1 LNLKKRARLPKPVI
15 KIDCPCGSGALYQDC
30 CEPYHLS
37 TDAPN
42 AEKLM
47 RSRYSA
53 YVLGLEEYLL
63 NTWHPNTRPKYLNLA
78 NDRTKWLGLEVMCFE
93 PNDEQA
99 IVEFIAR
106 YKDNGKAEKLHEISQ
121 FRRIA
126 RRWYYVD
133 GEFQE

>member
-1 LNLKKRARLPKPVI
+1 VRLPKPII
-15 KIDCPCGSGALYQDC
+15 KITCPCGSGALYQDC

-37 TDAPN
+37 LAAPN

-63 NTWHPNTRPKYLNLA
+63 NTWHPNTRPQTLNLKQ
-78 NDRTKWLGLEVMCFE
+78 DRTQWLGLEVKRFE

-106 YKDNGKAEKLHEISQ
+106 YKINGKAGKMHETSR
-121 FRRIA
+121 FSRIA
-126 RRWYYVD
+126 NRWFYVD
-133 GEFQE
+133 GELFG

>member
-1 LNLKKRARLPKPVI
+1 MRLPKPII
-15 KIDCPCGSGALYQDC
+15 KITCPCGSGALYQDC

-37 TDAPN
+37 LAAPN

-63 NTWHPNTRPKYLNLA
+63 NTWHPNTRPQTLNLKQ
-78 NDRTKWLGLEVMCFE
+78 DRTQWLGLEVKRFE

-106 YKDNGKAEKLHEISQ
+106 YKINGKAGKMHETSR
-121 FRRIA
+121 FSRIA
-126 RRWYYVD
+126 NRWFYVD
-133 GEFQE
+133 GELFG

>member
-1 LNLKKRARLPKPVI
+1 VRLPKPI
-15 KIDCPCGSGALYQDC
+15 TKITCPCSSGALYQDC

-37 TDAPN
+37 LAAPN

-63 NTWHPNTRPKYLNLA
+63 NTWHPNTRPQTLNLKQ
-78 NDRTKWLGLEVMCFE
+78 DRTQWLGLEVKRFE

-106 YKDNGKAEKLHEISQ
+106 YKINGKAGKMHETSR
-121 FRRIA
+121 FSRIA
-126 RRWYYVD
+126 NRWFYVD
-133 GEFQE
+133 GEFDE

>member
-1 LNLKKRARLPKPVI
+1 MRLPKPVI

-30 CEPYHLS
+30 CEPYHLTLS
-37 TDAPN
+37 APN

-63 NTWHPNTRPKYLNLA
+63 NTWHPNTRPQALNLKQ
-78 NDRTKWLGLEVMCFE
+78 DRTQWLGLEVKRFE

-106 YKDNGKAEKLHEISQ
+106 YKINGKAGKMQETSRFK
-121 FRRIA
+121 RIA
-126 RRWYYVD
+126 TRWFYVD
-133 GEFQE
+133 GGFTD

>member
-1 LNLKKRARLPKPVI
+1 LPKPVI
-15 KIDCPCGSGALYQDC
+15 KIDCPCGSGTLYQDC

-37 TDAPN
+37 LSAPN

-63 NTWHPNTRPKYLNLA
+63 NTWHPNTRPQALNLKQ
-78 NDRTKWLGLEVMCFE
+78 DRTQWLGLEVKRFD

-106 YKDNGKAEKLHEISQ
+106 YKINGKAGKMQETSRFK
-121 FRRIA
+121 RIA
-126 RRWYYVD
+126 TRWFYVD
-133 GEFQE
+133 GDFTE

>member
-1 LNLKKRARLPKPVI
+1 
-15 KIDCPCGSGALYQDC
+15 
-30 CEPYHLS
+30 
-37 TDAPN
+37 
-42 AEKLM
+42 M

-63 NTWHPNTRPKYLNLA
+63 NTWHPNTRPQTLNLKQ
-78 NDRTKWLGLEVMCFE
+78 DRTQWLGLEVKRFE

-106 YKDNGKAEKLHEISQ
+106 YKINGKAGKMHETSR

-126 RRWYYVD
+126 NRWFYVD
-133 GEFQE
+133 GEFNE

>member
-1 LNLKKRARLPKPVI
+1 
-15 KIDCPCGSGALYQDC
+15 
-30 CEPYHLS
+30 
-37 TDAPN
+37 
-42 AEKLM
+42 M

-63 NTWHPNTRPKYLNLA
+63 NTWHPNTRPKHLSLA
-78 NDRTKWLGLEVMCFE
+78 NDRTKWLGLDIKRFE
-93 PNDEQA
+93 PNDGQA
-99 IVEFIAR
+99 FVEFIAS

-133 GEFQE
+133 GEYLA

>member
-1 LNLKKRARLPKPVI
+1 LPKPVI
-15 KIDCPCGSGALYQDC
+15 KIDCPCGGGALYQDC

-37 TDAPN
+37 LSAPN

-63 NTWHPNTRPKYLNLA
+63 NTWHPNTRPQALNLKQ
-78 NDRTKWLGLEVMCFE
+78 DSTQWLGLEVKRFE

-106 YKDNGKAEKLHEISQ
+106 YKINGKAGKMQETSRFK
-121 FRRIA
+121 RIA
-126 RRWYYVD
+126 TRWFYVD
-133 GEFQE
+133 GDLAE

>member
-1 LNLKKRARLPKPVI
+1 LPKPVI
-15 KIDCPCGSGALYQDC
+15 KIDCPCGSGAPYQDC

-78 NDRTKWLGLEVMCFE
+78 NDRTKWLGLEVRRFE
-93 PNDEQA
+93 PNDDQA

>member
-1 LNLKKRARLPKPVI
+1 MPKPVI

-30 CEPYHLS
+30 CEAYHLS
-37 TDAPN
+37 LAAPN

-63 NTWHPNTRPKYLNLA
+63 NTWHPNTRPQALNLKQ
-78 NDRTKWLGLEVMCFE
+78 DRTQWLGLEVKRFE

-106 YKDNGKAEKLHEISQ
+106 YKINGKAGKMQETSRFK
-121 FRRIA
+121 RIA
-126 RRWYYVD
+126 TRWFYVD
-133 GEFQE
+133 GDFTE

>member
-1 LNLKKRARLPKPVI
+1 MPKPVI

-37 TDAPN
+37 LSAPN

-63 NTWHPNTRPKYLNLA
+63 NTWHPNTRPQALNLKQ
-78 NDRTKWLGLEVMCFE
+78 DRTQWLGLEVKRFE

-106 YKDNGKAEKLHEISQ
+106 YKINGKAGKMQETSRFK
-121 FRRIA
+121 RIA
-126 RRWYYVD
+126 TRWFYVD
-133 GEFQE
+133 GDFTE

>member
-1 LNLKKRARLPKPVI
+1 LPKPVI
-15 KIDCPCGSGALYQDC
+15 KIDCPCGSGTLYQDC

-37 TDAPN
+37 LSAPN

-63 NTWHPNTRPKYLNLA
+63 NTWHPNTRPQALNLKQ
-78 NDRTKWLGLEVMCFE
+78 DRTQWLGLEVKRFDL
-93 PNDEQA
+93 NDEQA

-106 YKDNGKAEKLHEISQ
+106 YKINGKAGKMQETSRFK
-121 FRRIA
+121 RIA
-126 RRWYYVD
+126 TRWFYVD
-133 GEFQE
+133 GDFTE

>member
-1 LNLKKRARLPKPVI
+1 MPKPVI

-37 TDAPN
+37 LSAPN

-63 NTWHPNTRPKYLNLA
+63 NTWHPNTRPQALNLKQ
-78 NDRTKWLGLEVMCFE
+78 DRTQWLGLEVKRFD

-106 YKDNGKAEKLHEISQ
+106 YKINGKAGKMQETSRFK
-121 FRRIA
+121 RIA
-126 RRWYYVD
+126 TRWFYVD
-133 GEFQE
+133 GDFTE

>member
-1 LNLKKRARLPKPVI
+1 MPKPVI
-15 KIDCPCGSGALYQDC
+15 KITCPCGSELLYQDC

-37 TDAPN
+37 LGAPN

-63 NTWHPNTRPKYLNLA
+63 NTWHPNSRPKYLKLS
-78 NDRTKWLGLEVMCFE
+78 NDHTQWLNLEVVSFE
-93 PNDEQA
+93 PNDDHA
-99 IVEFIAR
+99 TVEFIATYR
-106 YKDNGKAEKLHEISQ
+106 DRGKAEKLHEKSK

-126 RRWYYVD
+126 GRWYYVD
-133 GEFQE
+133 GTYLN

>member
-1 LNLKKRARLPKPVI
+1 MPKSVI

-37 TDAPN
+37 LSAPN

-63 NTWHPNTRPKYLNLA
+63 NTWHPNTRPQALNLKQ
-78 NDRTKWLGLEVMCFE
+78 DRTQWLGLEVKRFE

-106 YKDNGKAEKLHEISQ
+106 YKINGKAGKMQETSRFK
-121 FRRIA
+121 RIA
-126 RRWYYVD
+126 TRWFYVD
-133 GEFQE
+133 GDFTD

>member
-1 LNLKKRARLPKPVI
+1 MPKPVI

-37 TDAPN
+37 LAAPS

-63 NTWHPNTRPKYLNLA
+63 DTWHPSTRPQYLNLA
-78 NDRTKWLGLEVMCFE
+78 NDRTKWLGLEVKRFE
-93 PNDEQA
+93 PNDESA

-106 YKDNGKAEKLHEISQ
+106 YKTNGKAEKLHETSR
-121 FRRIA
+121 FKRIA
-126 RRWYYVD
+126 QRWFYVD
-133 GEFQE
+133 GEFED